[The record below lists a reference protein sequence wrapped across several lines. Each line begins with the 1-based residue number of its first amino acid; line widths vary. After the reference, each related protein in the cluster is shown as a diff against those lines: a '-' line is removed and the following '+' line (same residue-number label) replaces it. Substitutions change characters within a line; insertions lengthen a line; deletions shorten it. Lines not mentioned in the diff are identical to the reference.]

1 MHPRWSPHWTRICHH
16 LAIQRYYIFFSSSLL
31 TQYLESNVCWVTQ
44 LVVSSEHRERVIATT
59 LLHLLPGPD
68 VKCAAFGL
76 ASSHP
81 AACAA
86 LSKRARMS
94 SSHLHFLDLQLILA
108 KFYPALDANLR
119 KLDLDFIKA
128 HAQMIIDTSPVSYLK
143 NAQLHGSLFQD
154 GIVGGAV
161 CSVNTEF
168 FVDHDEPLQTLKR
181 WEERQDT
188 VWPLGELAE
197 GHEFL
202 CIVPSK

>member
-1 MHPRWSPHWTRICHH
+1 
-16 LAIQRYYIFFSSSLL
+16 
-31 TQYLESNVCWVTQ
+31 
-44 LVVSSEHRERVIATT
+44 VSSDLRERAIATT
-59 LLHLLPGPD
+59 LLHLLPGPE
-68 VKCAAFGL
+68 VECTAFGL

-86 LSKRARMS
+86 LSKRARMFS
-94 SSHLHFLDLQLILA
+94 PRLLALDLQLILL
-108 KFYPALDANLR
+108 KFCLPLDANLR

-143 NAQLHGSLFQD
+143 NAQVHGSLFKD
-154 GIVGGAV
+154 GTDGGAV

-181 WEERQDT
+181 WEERQDMA
-188 VWPLGELAE
+188 WPLGELAE